1 MSVQTL
7 RDQIKDKEDFAVSE
21 PIPCP
26 EWDTEDS
33 PCVLHV
39 RTISGAERD
48 SFEESVLVKK
58 GKKREVS
65 LKDIRAKLVVLSACD
80 SNGTPVFLPGDERWL
95 TDKSGRALDR
105 LFSAAQKLNGIT
117 EEDVEELMGN

>member
-1 MSVQTL
+1 MSL
-7 RDQIKDKEDFAVSE
+7 RDQIKACEDFEVSG

-26 EWDTEDS
+26 EWGSD
-33 PCVLHV
+33 CVLHV

-48 SFEESVLVKK
+48 AFEESVLVKK

-65 LKDIRAKLVVLSACD
+65 LKDIRAKLVRMAACD
-80 SNGTPVFLPGDERWL
+80 ERGAPIFQLGDERWL
-95 TDKSGRALDR
+95 TDKSGKPLDR

-117 EEDVEELMGN
+117 EEDVEELLGN

>member
-1 MSVQTL
+1 MSTL
-7 RDQIKDKEDFAVSE
+7 REQIKAAEDFQVSD

-26 EWDTEDS
+26 EWGKD
-33 PCVLHV
+33 CILHV

-48 SFEESVLVKK
+48 AFEESVLVKK

-65 LKDIRAKLVVLSACD
+65 LKDIRAKLVCLAACD
-80 SNGTPVFLPGDERWL
+80 SNGTPVFTPGDEKWL
-95 TDKSGRALDR
+95 TDKSGKVLDR
-105 LFSAAQKLNGIT
+105 LFSEAQKINGIT